1 MATGAVSGMDL
12 NERKIKILE
21 AIINDYIATAE
32 PIGSR
37 TIAKKYDM
45 GISSAT
51 IRNEMSDLEE
61 MGFIIQPHASAGR
74 VPSDKG
80 YRLYVDSL
88 MKQETLSDE
97 QEDYLRRM
105 VVQNVNQIEYL
116 MRETAKAIAVLTQY
130 TTVVSEPRTQRTR
143 VKHVQLV
150 PLDEFAVIVMV
161 VSDAKTVKN
170 MVVRVSRPPSY
181 EVLSNLSVA
190 LNAHLQGMSSEML
203 TSDLLAKLEQAF
215 GEYRA
220 LIPSI
225 MEAVV
230 SALGNGEDVRIYT
243 SGMRNLLAFPEFSD
257 VEKAKAIF
265 QTLEEK
271 DALVSLLRDDQ
282 TEQTQIIIGAE
293 NEIIRLHDCSIIKA
307 NYDLGGQMR
316 GSIGIVGPTRMDYAQ
331 VVSVLNGLVRNVNR
345 VMQTLEDG

>member
-1 MATGAVSGMDL
+1 MWRMDL
-12 NERKIKILE
+12 NERKTKILE

-61 MGFIIQPHASAGR
+61 LGLIIQPHASAGR

-88 MKQETLSDE
+88 MKQAALSDD
-97 QEDYLRRM
+97 QEDYLRQ
-105 VVQNVNQIEYL
+105 VVLRNINQIDYL
-116 MRETAKAIAVLTQY
+116 MRETAKAIALLTQY
-130 TTVVSEPRTQRTR
+130 TTIVSEPRAQKTR
-143 VKHVQLV
+143 LKHVQLV
-150 PLDEFAVIVMV
+150 PLDENAVIVMV
-161 VSDAKTVKN
+161 VSDVKTAKN
-170 MVVRVSRPPSY
+170 MVIRVNQPPSY
-181 EVLSNLSVA
+181 EVLSHLSVV
-190 LNAHLQGMSSEML
+190 LNAHMQNMSTEML
-203 TSDLLAKLEQAF
+203 TSTLLAKLEQDF

-220 LIPSI
+220 MIPQI

-230 SALGNGEDVRIYT
+230 SALGNGEDVRLYT

-257 VEKAKAIF
+257 VEKAKSVF

-271 DALVSLLRDDQ
+271 NVLVDMLHDGQTDEDDQ
-282 TEQTQIIIGAE
+282 TKIIIGAE
-293 NEIIRLHDCSIIKA
+293 NEIIHLQDCSIIKA
-307 NYDLGGQMR
+307 HYNLGGQTR
-316 GSIGIVGPTRMDYAQ
+316 GSIGIIGPTRMDYAQ
-331 VVSVLNGLVRNVNR
+331 VLSVLNGLVRNVNN
-345 VMQTLEDG
+345 VMQTFEDG